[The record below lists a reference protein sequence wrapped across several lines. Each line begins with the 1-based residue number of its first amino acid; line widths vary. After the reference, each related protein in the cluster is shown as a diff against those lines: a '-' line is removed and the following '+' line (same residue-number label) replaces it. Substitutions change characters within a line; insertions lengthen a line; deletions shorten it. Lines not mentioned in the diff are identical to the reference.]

1 MNQLSIFSWTRGRW
15 SLPALC
21 AVIGM
26 GLVTSLW
33 ASPGAHGPN
42 GEHLD
47 GPVQTAGAAQAAPR
61 FEAQSD
67 TFELVARL
75 QGGELSMLIN
85 RYASNEPVLNAEV
98 EVEAGGHK
106 AKAPFHA
113 DLGDYAVDD
122 KAMLDALAVAG
133 DHAVIVTILAG
144 ADTDLLDGTLVTHP
158 VADAR
163 DADHHGVTGLSITA
177 WIVVAALAVAL
188 LIVLATVRR
197 NRSRRA
203 LTGAAAALLLAV
215 HLLQPTSVQASPGA
229 HGPNGE
235 HLDAPAT
242 TNASGLARLADGSVN
257 VPMLAQRRMEIRT
270 QLATESEAAATVEL
284 PGRVVMDPNASGRVQ
299 AVHGGRVEAG
309 PRGLPVA
316 GQAVRQGD
324 VLAYVRHHAEPY
336 ALANQQAQLAELRS
350 GRELAAQRVTR
361 LQSLEGTVPRKEIE
375 AARAELQSYT
385 AREKSIGAS
394 LGSRETLVAPVTG
407 VIARA
412 DAVLGQIVD
421 ARENLFEVIDPA
433 RMLVEATT
441 ADPALPARVAT
452 ARLQSVAGVS
462 LQLLGA
468 ARTLRE
474 GVLPLTFRAKG
485 DKAGTI
491 LPLAIGQPVVV
502 VAALNERT
510 KGFVLPAQAI
520 VRNAANEPVVWI
532 KSGAE
537 RYIPQPVRYRTLD
550 ATTVLVTDGL
560 GADNRVVVQGAP
572 LIAQIR

>member
-1 MNQLSIFSWTRGRW
+1 M
-15 SLPALC
+15 
-21 AVIGM
+21 V
-26 GLVTSLW
+26 
-33 ASPGAHGPN
+33 
-42 GEHLD
+42 
-47 GPVQTAGAAQAAPR
+47 QAAPR
-61 FEAQSD
+61 FEAQSE

-75 QGGELSMLIN
+75 QGGELSLLIN
-85 RYASNEPVLNAEV
+85 RYASNEPVLDADV

-122 KAMLDALAVAG
+122 KAMLDALGAPG
-133 DHAVIVTILAG
+133 DHAVVVTILAG
-144 ADTDLLDGTLVTHP
+144 ADTDLLDGTLVIP
-158 VADAR
+158 
-163 DADHHGVTGLSITA
+163 
-177 WIVVAALAVAL
+177 
-188 LIVLATVRR
+188 
-197 NRSRRA
+197 
-203 LTGAAAALLLAV
+203 AAAAAHDTGHPEMFDRFAKAWPLIAVLAIVLLITVFMIRRKRSRQAV
-215 HLLQPTSVQASPGA
+215 IGAATTALLVSLSLLRPPLVQAGPGA

-235 HLDAPAT
+235 HLDAPAAV
-242 TNASGLARLADGSVN
+242 NAGGLARLADGSVN

-270 QLATESEAAATVEL
+270 QMATESEAAATVEL
-284 PGRVVMDPNASGRVQ
+284 PGRIVMDPNASGRVQ
-299 AVHGGRVEAG
+299 AVHGGRIEAG

-336 ALANQQAQLAELRS
+336 ALANQQAQLAELRTA
-350 GRELAAQRVTR
+350 RELAAERVTR
-361 LQSLEGTVPRKEIE
+361 LQSLEGTVPRKEID
-375 AARAELQSYT
+375 AARAELQSFT

-394 LGSRETLVAPVTG
+394 LAARETLVAPVSG

-421 ARENLFEVIDPA
+421 ARETLFEVIDPA

-441 ADPALPARVAT
+441 ADPALPARLAT
-452 ARLQSVAGVS
+452 ARLQSVPGVS

-474 GVLPLTFRAKG
+474 GVLPLTFRAAA
-485 DKAGTI
+485 DKAGTAM
-491 LPLAIGQPVVV
+491 PLAIGQPVVV
-502 VAALNERT
+502 VAALNERS
-510 KGFVLPAQAI
+510 KGIVLPAQAI

-537 RYIPQPVRYRTLD
+537 RYLPQPVRYRALD
-550 ATTVLVTDGL
+550 ATTVLVTQGL